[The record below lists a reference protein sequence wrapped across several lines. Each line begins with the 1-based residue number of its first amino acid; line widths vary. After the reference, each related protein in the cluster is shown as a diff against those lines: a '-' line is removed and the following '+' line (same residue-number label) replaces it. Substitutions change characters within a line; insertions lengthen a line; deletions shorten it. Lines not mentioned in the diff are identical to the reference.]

1 MSAVAVAACLS
12 SMSPGVYIVLMNEKG
27 DDVDKA
33 GYAFISLVSLPFIPV
48 CFLSILR
55 RQWNRLVS
63 VSVPAILASEHTE
76 YLPYVETATAQIA
89 MVVLLS
95 TFMTPVFVK
104 ILDSKKA

>member
-1 MSAVAVAACLS
+1 M
-12 SMSPGVYIVLMNEKG
+12 
-27 DDVDKA
+27 
-33 GYAFISLVSLPFIPV
+33 
-48 CFLSILR
+48 
-55 RQWNRLVS
+55 S
-63 VSVPAILASEHTE
+63 VSVPAILASEHIE